1 MTKEDRAH
9 NLLIYMVMIN
19 SRKYPQA
26 YGPVSKGEGLTT
38 ALAFTLSFV
47 YGPGTWYTTCS
58 GHGIHF

>member
-26 YGPVSKGEGLTT
+26 YGPVSKGEDLNPLYTRLYFHPF
-38 ALAFTLSFV
+38 ALK
-47 YGPGTWYTTCS
+47 P
-58 GHGIHF
+58 